1 MRQASKRIPDS
12 AEKTVRDIRRATRR
26 HHSAEEKIRI
36 VLEGL
41 RGEDSIAELCRKEGI
56 PWANGA
62 PTSHPLSS
70 TPAGSPPPL
79 GQGSKRARQHHL
91 SGISFYGFEA
101 PEGDHGP
108 VGPACS
114 LVSAVSPATV
124 PSCMVST
131 TVLGTITIVAL
142 CFKPS

>member
-1 MRQASKRIPDS
+1 MERSQLFDLMGELQLYGMKAAFDEIMATAVKRQHEPQRMPTRIS
-12 AEKTVRDIRRATRR
+12 AAT
-26 HHSAEEKIRI
+26 
-36 VLEGL
+36 
-41 RGEDSIAELCRKEGI
+41 
-56 PWANGA
+56 
-62 PTSHPLSS
+62 
-70 TPAGSPPPL
+70 
-79 GQGSKRARQHHL
+79 HHL

-131 TVLGTITIVAL
+131 TVLGTITSVAL